1 MYMLYYKPTEQ
12 NLFSYISSY
21 NGAASLISLTEK
33 VTRGRPGDGR
43 VTFLNTNSAG
53 ANFLRPFM
61 ILFEKDTEECTI
73 RISNEHEE
81 EIDNL
86 VSKTFVVHDKKV
98 TVEYLVLPCMRDG
111 KEVRI
116 LAQEVL
122 KQEARHANY
131 WKNWP
136 EIN

>member
-1 MYMLYYKPTEQ
+1 
-12 NLFSYISSY
+12 
-21 NGAASLISLTEK
+21 
-33 VTRGRPGDGR
+33 
-43 VTFLNTNSAG
+43 
-53 ANFLRPFM
+53 M

-122 KQEARHANY
+122 KQEARHGNY

-136 EIN
+136 EEKSIKIYNNT